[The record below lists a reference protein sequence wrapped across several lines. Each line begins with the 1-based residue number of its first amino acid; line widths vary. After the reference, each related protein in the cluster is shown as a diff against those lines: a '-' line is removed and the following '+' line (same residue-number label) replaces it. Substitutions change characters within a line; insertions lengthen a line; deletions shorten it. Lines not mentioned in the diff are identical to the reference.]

1 MSDQLMFSIF
11 PYVAM
16 IVATF
21 VPMARY
27 RSERFKF
34 TSLSS
39 QFLEGR
45 TLFWG
50 SVPWH
55 IGIIGVMT
63 GHLIGFLVP
72 AKVLAF
78 NSVPLRL
85 IILEV
90 TGLAFAILAF
100 VGLALLIVRRLS
112 NKRVQVVS
120 STSDYVVLV
129 VLLVQVISGIG
140 IAVAYRWGS
149 NWYAASMVPYLRSV
163 FIYFKPNLGYVASMP
178 WLVKLHILNAYL
190 FLLLIPFTRFIH
202 FLVVPLQ
209 YLTRSWQVVRWNW
222 DPTKSR
228 KN

>member
-1 MSDQLMFSIF
+1 MSDQLMFTIF

-27 RSERFKF
+27 RSQGFKF

-45 TLFWG
+45 ALFWG

-55 IGIIGVMT
+55 IGIIGVMI
-63 GHLIGFLVP
+63 GHFIGFLVP

-90 TGLAFAILAF
+90 TGLAFAILAL
-100 VGLALLIVRRLS
+100 VGLVLLIVRRLT

-120 STSDYVVLV
+120 SASDYLVLT
-129 VLLVQVISGIG
+129 VLLIQVITGIG

-163 FIYFKPNLGYVASMP
+163 FVYFKPNLSYVASMP
-178 WLVKLHILNAYL
+178 WLVKLHIVNAYL